1 MNPVR
6 WKNLSLVLLI
16 ISVTF
21 FVGTYALPLVRSPQD
36 VTYHGPSVPYLNG
49 SSTISGYYIPTVD
62 KGSQVNVTFT
72 NFIPRALQVSVFA
85 TQPGD
90 IAPIPGVLPVFF
102 QTLVNNFT
110 LSFRALGTQPYGVYV
125 VSYNSTTFDMR
136 VRANYSSYFWLSTYS
151 SLGVIVTLGSGI
163 LYYYYTFTAKRWKN
177 EQQAIRDATEQKG
190 AASQSE

>member
-6 WKNLSLVLLI
+6 WKHLSLFFLI
-16 ISVTF
+16 VSAGFLVS
-21 FVGTYALPLVRSPQD
+21 TYTLPLVRSPQD

-49 SSTISGYYIPTVD
+49 TSTISGYYIPTVD
-62 KGSQVNVTFT
+62 KGSQVNITFT
-72 NFIPRALQVSVFA
+72 NFTPRNLQISVFA

-90 IAPIPGVLPVFF
+90 IAPVPGVLPVFF

-110 LSFRALGTQPYGVYV
+110 LSFKAQDTQPYGVYV
-125 VSYNSTTFDMR
+125 ASYNSTTFDMR
-136 VRANYSSYFWLSTYS
+136 VRAEYSSYFWLATYS

-177 EQQAIRDATEQKG
+177 EQQAIRDATEREEEAGQ
-190 AASQSE
+190 SQ